1 MSSSSSS
8 PSGFAKLRNE
18 APVILPSI
26 LQCDFGNLER
36 EIRQLEDAGALGIH
50 LDVMDGDFVPNLS
63 FGFPVIEAIR
73 RLTELPLDVHLMISN
88 PQPVVARYVE
98 AGADIVTVHAEV
110 LDDPRPLLE
119 EIRRL
124 GARSGLAINPP
135 TPVETI
141 TAALP
146 WCDLILVMSVMP
158 GYGGQAFDH
167 CALDKLRWLR
177 AELADRIS
185 PDGVSPDGVSRDAVS
200 REWAIL
206 EVDGGVNEQTIAA
219 CVAAG
224 AQALVVGSAITGQA
238 DYATKLAQLKQL
250 AHANS

>member
-18 APVILPSI
+18 APVILPSV

-36 EIRQLEDAGALGIH
+36 EIRQLEEAGALGIH
-50 LDVMDGDFVPNLS
+50 LDVMDGNFVPNLS

-88 PQPVVARYVE
+88 PQQYVARYVE

-110 LDDPRPLLE
+110 LDELRPLLE

-141 TAALP
+141 AAALP
-146 WCDLILVMSVMP
+146 WCDLVLVMSVMP

-177 AELADRIS
+177 AELADR
-185 PDGVSPDGVSRDAVS
+185 VSPDDVSPDDVS
-200 REWAIL
+200 PEWAIL

-250 AHANS
+250 AHANL

>member
-36 EIRQLEDAGALGIH
+36 EIRQLEEAGALGIH
-50 LDVMDGDFVPNLS
+50 LDVMDGNFVPNLS

-88 PQPVVARYVE
+88 PQQYVARYVE

-110 LDDPRPLLE
+110 LDELRPLLE

-141 TAALP
+141 AAALP
-146 WCDLILVMSVMP
+146 WCDLVLVMSVMP

-177 AELADRIS
+177 AELADRVS
-185 PDGVSPDGVSRDAVS
+185 PDGVSPDSVSP
-200 REWAIL
+200 EWAVL

-250 AHANS
+250 AHANL

>member
-36 EIRQLEDAGALGIH
+36 EIRQLEEAGALGIH
-50 LDVMDGDFVPNLS
+50 LDVMDGNFVPNLS

-88 PQPVVARYVE
+88 PQQYVARYVE

-110 LDDPRPLLE
+110 LDELRPLLE

-141 TAALP
+141 AAALP
-146 WCDLILVMSVMP
+146 WCDLVLVMSVMP

-177 AELADRIS
+177 AELADR
-185 PDGVSPDGVSRDAVS
+185 VSPDDVSPDDVS
-200 REWAIL
+200 PEWAIL

-250 AHANS
+250 AHANL

>member
-18 APVILPSI
+18 ARVILPSV

-36 EIRQLEDAGALGIH
+36 EIRQLEEAGALGIH
-50 LDVMDGDFVPNLS
+50 LDVMDGNFVPNLS

-88 PQPVVARYVE
+88 PQQYVARYVE

-110 LDDPRPLLE
+110 LDELRPLLE

-141 TAALP
+141 AAALP
-146 WCDLILVMSVMP
+146 WCDLVLVMSVMP

-177 AELADRIS
+177 AELADRVS
-185 PDGVSPDGVSRDAVS
+185 PDGVSPDSVSP
-200 REWAIL
+200 EWAVL

-238 DYATKLAQLKQL
+238 DYTTKLAQLKQL
-250 AHANS
+250 AHANL